1 MRYRRFGNTDLE
13 VSEICYGTMR
23 YASKTGELDDVGKAG
38 RRALEAAI
46 DRGVNF
52 VHSSYEY
59 GTRWLTSQVLAEHP
73 KRHELHH
80 IIKVNVPDWGDEG
93 FDEEMFRK
101 QIHEALEEL
110 HTDRIAVV
118 QHLQRGTL
126 PRSIGYNAE
135 GEPKRL
141 AEFDAVVHP
150 LREAFDRLHREG
162 KVGYLTT
169 FPYTVGY
176 AEKAVESGLF
186 SGLVA
191 YFNCLETELMD
202 LFPAMEEK
210 GMGFIGIRPLAAGL
224 LTQRR
229 VDRDRLGPEDRQH
242 DESWNRLYD
251 QLGELRSA
259 LDEEPEDWTDF
270 AIRFSLAPKVAASTV
285 LGINRT
291 DQLEAALA
299 AVEGPEVSPEALSAA
314 HELTKKYR
322 ESYGVQGLPSGLPV
336 YAGAAK

>member
-1 MRYRRFGNTDLE
+1 MRYRRFGSTDLE

-23 YASKTGELDDVGKAG
+23 YASKSGTLDDVGKAG

-73 KRHELHH
+73 KRHDLHH
-80 IIKVNVPDWGDEG
+80 IIKVNVPDWGDGG
-93 FDEEMFRK
+93 FDEDKFRT

-118 QHLQRGTL
+118 QHLHRGTL
-126 PRSIGYNAE
+126 PKSIGYNAE
-135 GEPKRL
+135 GEPQRL
-141 AEFDAVVHP
+141 GEFESVVHP

-162 KVGYLTT
+162 KVGYLAT

-186 SGLVA
+186 SGLA
-191 YFNCLETELMD
+191 AFFNCLETEMMD
-202 LFPAMEEK
+202 LFPAMEER

-224 LTQRR
+224 LTTRR
-229 VDRDRLGPEDRQH
+229 VDRERLGPEDRQH

-259 LDEEPEDWTDF
+259 LPKEPEDWTDF
-270 AIRFSLAPKVAASTV
+270 AIRFSVAPSVVASTV
-285 LGINRT
+285 LGINRP
-291 DQLEAALA
+291 DQLESALA
-299 AVEGPEVSPEALSAA
+299 AVEGPDIPAGVLSTA
-314 HELTKKYR
+314 HGLTKKYR

-336 YAGAAK
+336 YAEAAK